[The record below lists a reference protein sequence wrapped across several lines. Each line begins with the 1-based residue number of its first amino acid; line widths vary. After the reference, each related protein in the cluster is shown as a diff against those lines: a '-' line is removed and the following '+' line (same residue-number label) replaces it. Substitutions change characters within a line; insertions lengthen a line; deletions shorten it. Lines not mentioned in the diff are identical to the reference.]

1 MTTVESNC
9 ELSRQIGT
17 HHPKYGSRP
26 VVSRRPTEDFRTNS
40 ELSQSFESQQENSLS
55 LFALGLA
62 VKENYVP
69 VALITSHCTSLIGP
83 TSAEFQNISNT
94 RKMFL
99 LKINCS

>member
-40 ELSQSFESQQENSLS
+40 ELSQQENSLS
-55 LFALGLA
+55 LFAVGLA
-62 VKENYVP
+62 VKENYVA
-69 VALITSHCTSLIGP
+69 VALIT
-83 TSAEFQNISNT
+83 
-94 RKMFL
+94 
-99 LKINCS
+99 